1 MFFSCTENPFND
13 DKKIENKTI
22 SGYVKLDRVDSYPAG
37 FHGGV
42 FVWSDG
48 LSIRTKTDVSGYFEL
63 ELPLASDPL
72 NGAIV
77 DGDYKIHFFL
87 GNYKVSNITVTFAKG
102 QIVNDDK
109 LINRAGEL
117 LRDVIIEREFGYATT
132 IIPEI
137 IPKEYNGLINVL
149 ISLEPSRDDI
159 IFKLRGIII
168 DRDNTIYTGLLIK
181 DIDSDKLIYSVNIDS
196 AKILKEY
203 MRPPK
208 KNIQIDFE
216 YNSINLPKGNY
227 EVIPYLLMDGI
238 NFPSNLN
245 DAIGIDVENFSEEYL
260 NYPLYRIGGKF
271 VVE

>member
-1 MFFSCTENPFND
+1 MFFSCTENPFNN

-22 SGYVKLDRVDSYPAG
+22 SGYVKLDQVESYPAG

-42 FVWSDG
+42 FVWFDG
-48 LSIRTKTDVSGYFEL
+48 LSIKTKTDINGYFEL

-208 KNIQIDFE
+208 KNIQIVFE

-227 EVIPYLLMDGI
+227 EVIPYLLMDRI

>member
-22 SGYVKLDRVDSYPAG
+22 SGYVKLDRVDSYPAS

-77 DGDYKIHFFL
+77 DGDYRIYFFL

-109 LINRAGEL
+109 LINRKGEL
-117 LRDVIIEREFGYATT
+117 LRDVVIEREFGYVTK

-137 IPKEYNGLINVL
+137 IPEEYNGLINVL

-245 DAIGIDVENFSEEYL
+245 EAIGTDVENFSEEYL
-260 NYPLYRIGGKF
+260 NYPFYRIGGKF